1 MNSTQD
7 FFILLQ
13 ANITFIMMKKQYV
26 KAETEIVPMKTESF
40 MAGSPGASGTA
51 SNPEAADPDNSD
63 PDPEFPARAH
73 NDDMEYSFEPT
84 PLSQQKKN
92 KE

>member
-26 KAETEIVPMKTESF
+26 KAETEIVPMKTESL
-40 MAGSPGASGTA
+40 MGVTGSVEDFKPGEG
-51 SNPEAADPDNSD
+51 D
-63 PDPEFPARAH
+63 PDPGRGARAH
-73 NDDMEYSFEPT
+73 NDDDDMEYSFELT
-84 PLSQQKKN
+84 PPST
-92 KE
+92 EEE